1 MASII
6 TGFINRLK
14 PTKRPGATKQPET
27 ATKREGSKGSAIGV
41 RGRILLAFSVIV
53 GLAMAASG
61 FAVVSFVTL
70 GSTVSTITTERLPP
84 ITAALQL
91 AQATEKVVALGPA
104 LAGAHDANELATR
117 SAQLADQSA
126 KVGELLSRIEA
137 MGVDRAEFDAV
148 KKAIMAL
155 TAGLGSLEQNVS
167 QRLSILD
174 RSKGIVETVLKA
186 DSEVQKFIGLLL
198 NVNKSELES
207 ALGGLFSGDPAQRKA
222 AAGTVEQTQ
231 RTAEPLRNIQEEMR
245 GVVSAIVEG
254 SVITDA
260 QRIELLSMRVTLPI
274 HTVKEQAKELDE
286 RQSAYLE
293 QQIGIIEMAIA
304 KETGIFGLRLRELA
318 LSDEAKKV
326 VEQARVQ
333 TGELSASVERLVAS
347 QQDAV
352 GRAAKAS
359 ESLVSGRTL
368 LLVGLTLAIV
378 LGAVLVVLLYV
389 GPKIAGR
396 IKTLET
402 AMRRIAEGQLETK
415 IPDAGGDEIGAMAG
429 ALVVFRDNAVQ
440 IREANERALKEQ
452 EEASEQRRR
461 ERMKIADEFEAQV
474 RGVVDAVSTSST
486 QLQTNADGLAET
498 ASDASKKT
506 AAVAA
511 VSEETTA
518 NVSTVATSA
527 EELSASI
534 AEIARQ
540 VAESTK
546 IAGQAVS
553 EAERTNTTVKG
564 LSDAAQ
570 KIGAVVKLISD
581 IAGQTNLLALNATI
595 EAARAGEA
603 GKGFAVVAAEVK
615 NLATQTA
622 KATEEITT
630 QINAIQS
637 TTGSSVQAIAAIG
650 TTINRVNEIANS
662 IAAAV
667 EEQGAATQEIAR
679 NVQEAARG
687 TSEVSANVA
696 GVAEAASKTGTSAG
710 QVLEAAQH
718 LSKQAETLRG
728 SVDQFLGRIRAG

>member
-1 MASII
+1 MAAII
-6 TGFINRLK
+6 NGR
-14 PTKRPGATKQPET
+14 A
-27 ATKREGSKGSAIGV
+27 ASAKGSAIGV
-41 RGRILLAFSVIV
+41 RGRLFLAFAVIV
-53 GLAMAASG
+53 ALAMAASG
-61 FAVVSFVTL
+61 FAVVSFIQL
-70 GSTVSTITTERLPP
+70 GGTVRTITTERLPP

-104 LAGAHDANELATR
+104 LAGARDTAELASR

-126 KVGELLSRIEA
+126 KVSELLSRIEA
-137 MGVDRAEFDAV
+137 MGVDRAEYEGV
-148 KKAIMAL
+148 KKAIMEL
-155 TAGLGSLEQNVS
+155 TTGLGSLEQNVS

-174 RSKGIVETVLKA
+174 RSKGVVETVIKA
-186 DSEVQKFIGLLL
+186 DGEIQKFISLLL
-198 NVNKSELES
+198 NVNKSELEA
-207 ALGGLFSGDPAQRKA
+207 ALGGLFAGDAAVRKE
-222 AAGTVEQTQ
+222 AAGKVEQTQ
-231 RTAEPLRNIQEEMR
+231 RTAEPLRTIQDEMR
-245 GVVSAIVEG
+245 SVVSAIVEG
-254 SVITDA
+254 SVITDL
-260 QRIELLSMRVTLPI
+260 QRIDILSMRVALPI
-274 HTVKEQAKELDE
+274 HAVKEQAKELDE
-286 RQSAYLE
+286 RQSAYIA
-293 QQIGIIEMAIA
+293 QQLGIIETATA
-304 KETGIFGLRLRELA
+304 KETGIFALRQRELA
-318 LSDEAKKV
+318 LAEEAKKV
-326 VEQARVQ
+326 VETARVQ
-333 TGELSASVERLVAS
+333 TGELSTAVERLVTS

-352 GRAAKAS
+352 ARAS
-359 ESLVSGRTL
+359 EASEKLVSGRTL

-378 LGAVLVVLLYV
+378 LGAVLIVWFYV
-389 GPKIAGR
+389 GPQVAGR

-402 AMRRIAEGQLETK
+402 AMRRIAGGELETK
-415 IPDAGGDEIGAMAG
+415 IPEAGGDEIGAMAG
-429 ALVVFRDNAVQ
+429 ALVVFRDNAIQ
-440 IREANERALKEQ
+440 IREANERALREQ

-461 ERMKIADEFEAQV
+461 ERLKIAEEFEAQV
-474 RGVVDAVSTSST
+474 RGVVEAVSTSST
-486 QLQTNADGLAET
+486 QLQSNADGLAAT
-498 ASDASKKT
+498 AADASQKT

-527 EELSASI
+527 EQLSASI

-546 IAGQAVS
+546 IAGQAVT
-553 EAERTNTTVKG
+553 EAERTNATVKG
-564 LSDAAQ
+564 LADAAQ
-570 KIGAVVKLISD
+570 KIGDVVKLISD

-622 KATEEITT
+622 KATDEITA

-637 TTGSSVQAIAAIG
+637 TTGSSVAAIAAIG

-728 SVDQFLGRIRAG
+728 AVDQFLGRIRVG